1 MESIQINEPTE
12 AENITLEQQAAMQDE
27 AKQQRETQQT
37 PVQEEAAVADEAVSE
52 ETSEPPER
60 PEWLPEKFESAEDMA
75 QAYASLEKDFHAKG
89 SEEAEPSEVEQ
100 PSIQEAVG
108 STVTKASEE
117 FSESGQLSE
126 QTYAALEANGISRD
140 FVEMY
145 IEGVTSVSQQQTSA
159 LMSDVGGQEN
169 YEAMSEWAS
178 TALTDDEQA
187 VFNETVEAGD
197 PRAATMAIRG
207 VYARFIADG
216 GSPVSLVQGDT
227 QGSGARPFNSAAQV
241 TEAMKDPRYG
251 NDPAYRAQ
259 VEQRLA
265 ISTVI

>member
-12 AENITLEQQAAMQDE
+12 SENITLEKQAEMQDE

-37 PVQEEAAVADEAVSE
+37 PIQE
-52 ETSEPPER
+52 ETSEDVSTEETSER

-75 QAYASLEKDFHAKG
+75 KAYASLEKDFHAKG
-89 SEEAEPSEVEQ
+89 SEEAEPSEAEQ
-100 PSIQEAVG
+100 PSVQEAVG

-117 FSESGQLSE
+117 FSKSGQLSE

-140 FVEMY
+140 FVDMY
-145 IEGVTSVSQQQTSA
+145 IEGVSSVSQQRTTS
-159 LMSDVGGQEN
+159 LMSEVGGQEN

-178 TALTDDEQA
+178 TALTDDEQT
-187 VFNETVEAGD
+187 VFNETVESGD

-207 VYARFIADG
+207 VYARFVADG

>member
-27 AKQQRETQQT
+27 AKQQRETPQT
-37 PVQEEAAVADEAVSE
+37 PVQEEVAEADEAVSE
-52 ETSEPPER
+52 ER

-75 QAYASLEKDFHAKG
+75 RAYASLEKDFHAKG
-89 SEEAEPSEVEQ
+89 LEEAETSEVEQ

-108 STVTKASEE
+108 STVSKASEE

-126 QTYAALEANGISRD
+126 QTYAALEANGISRS

-145 IEGVTSVSQQQTSA
+145 IEGVTSVSQQQSSA

-227 QGSGARPFNSAAQV
+227 QGSGAMPFNSAAQV
-241 TEAMKDPRYG
+241 TEAMRDPRYG

>member
-197 PRAATMAIRG
+197 PRARKRERLPRRWT
-207 VYARFIADG
+207 
-216 GSPVSLVQGDT
+216 L
-227 QGSGARPFNSAAQV
+227 AQLRWRLEGCMLALSR
-241 TEAMKDPRYG
+241 TEVPRYRLSKETPKVQVL
-251 NDPAYRAQ
+251 DPLTQLHRSLRQ
-259 VEQRLA
+259 
-265 ISTVI
+265 